1 MKAEYYRD
9 FYGSTASLKER
20 GNRFILTVRLSDGRL
35 YSKKSYT
42 SRRGAKIALGKM
54 GECWKEK

>member
-1 MKAEYYRD
+1 MKVTYYRD
-9 FYGSTASLKER
+9 FYGGTASLKEW
-20 GNRFILTVRLSDGRL
+20 GNRFILTVRLSDGSL

-42 SRRGAKIALGKM
+42 SRRGAKIALGNM